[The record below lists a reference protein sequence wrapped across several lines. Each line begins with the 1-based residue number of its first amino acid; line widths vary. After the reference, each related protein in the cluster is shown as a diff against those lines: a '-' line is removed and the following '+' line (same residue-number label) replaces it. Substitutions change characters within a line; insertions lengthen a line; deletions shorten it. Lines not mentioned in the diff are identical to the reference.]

1 MARLIIRVDI
11 SPKGRLGPGKIELL
25 ERIAENGSIAA
36 AGRSMGMSYRRAWEL
51 VSATSAIFGSPV
63 VEAQIGGRNGGN
75 AKLTELG
82 AEVVSRFRTIE
93 REAEQTLSAELEAL
107 QAISDRTRPR
117 QTPSGPR
124 ARAHR
129 RRPAEPSD
137 NSRA

>member
-107 QAISDRTRPR
+107 QAISDRTRLR
-117 QTPSGPR
+117 QPPSGTR
-124 ARAHR
+124 ARTHR